1 MFTFIIGGGVKMN
14 YYYTI
19 KADIHASTQNKK
31 YQDLSKLVMHV
42 NEDLDIRYPK
52 DDTLIKLMIRS
63 GDELFGIYKDS
74 KLFLEVY
81 QRLIAEAKTYK
92 IPLYIGLGYGLI
104 ENVTRDEHLVNGP
117 SIWQATKAL
126 ESIGKGIGKYDE
138 KLGSNIQVKVL
149 FTDIEESNKVYQT
162 LIYLFSEKILK
173 RTKEQSIA
181 VKLMKKYPNK
191 SYSELYDLIDP
202 KNISYQD
209 DAENK
214 RIKFTK
220 YLQRAEYHLVNDMVH
235 VIAYNLERL
244 VKL

>member
-1 MFTFIIGGGVKMN
+1 MN

-42 NEDLDIRYPK
+42 NEDLDIQYPK

-81 QRLIAEAKTYK
+81 QRLIAEAKIYK

-117 SIWQATKAL
+117 SIWRATKAL

-162 LIYLFSEKILK
+162 LIYLLSEKILK

-181 VKLMKKYPNK
+181 VNLMKKYPNK
-191 SYSELYDLIDP
+191 RYSDLYDLIDP
-202 KNISYQD
+202 TNITYQD

-244 VKL
+244 VKP